1 MSSREQGLLGLFA
14 GMLLAIPTF
23 GQIGGTGA
31 IRGVVSDPSGAVIPA
46 ATVVATNVGTQVK
59 TTGRTTEAGVYSI
72 SPLPAGD
79 YTVTVSANG
88 FQTLVQEHVTVDALA
103 TVGLNLTLK
112 LGSANEQVT
121 VVDRPPQLDTLDAR
135 IGQTMPDDVY
145 MALPLFMGNAPRDPT
160 QFVSLEPGVPTN
172 TGTYEFGDVSGAQGN
187 SGEMYVEGM
196 PLTNPAI
203 QGEVRNVLLGVSAEG
218 VSEFQLETAG
228 SPAMY
233 NGQGSANFVLKSGT
247 NHFHGAVYEYFRN
260 TDLDARSFF
269 ASSRPIEH
277 QNEFGENVAGPIVR
291 NRIFFF
297 QSFDEFRYLT
307 GNNSSFYTIAP
318 LAERGGDFS
327 AYPAVIYDP
336 QSLNCLGGPC
346 SRQAFP
352 GNIIPANRISPIS
365 KFLESTLPQPTN
377 GNLTNNYQGSSVYGF
392 NNYGTTQKVDFNASD
407 KHRFLVLYSRGR
419 RAQANDTRG
428 ATLPKPYG
436 SGSSALVV
444 DEVVTTAQARY
455 TYIATPTLV
464 NQLSY
469 GISRFFQPQIN
480 NTQSGDYAEKAGI
493 KGLPPGGA
501 SLEFPSVTFSGPNS
515 PTSWGGAHPV
525 NEVDQS
531 FTLQDN
537 VQWTKGRH
545 SFTFGGQMQWEQI
558 NYANNA
564 FGSQANWTFSN
575 AQTEGFNASGTPVTT
590 TGNSWASFLLGG
602 LSSASL
608 QDDFVTKTGGRYKDY
623 SFWATDN
630 FKPLPRLSLNLG
642 LRYDLMTPFVE
653 VKNRMSFF
661 NPSLPNPAASGYPGI
676 LQFAGNGPDSC
687 GCRQNVS
694 TYYKGFQPRIGLAYS
709 INAKTVF
716 RAGYDMTYT
725 HRGAV
730 GGRGNARQGTGVL
743 GFSANPSWTS
753 LDTYSPAFYWDA
765 GVPSYVRAPF
775 FDPTLNTGF
784 TTTTPQGGSV
794 TYGDPQIGGHP
805 PRYQNWS
812 AGIQRAV
819 RSTLTVTVSY
829 VGTNGHYLQG
839 GTRGLWGDQI
849 LPQDLALKNL
859 LTASATSANIA
870 AANAIIPGIHLP
882 YANYAGSI
890 SQMLRPFPQY
900 NSVADA
906 WGEVGNS
913 NYNSLQA
920 IAVKTLSHGLVLN
933 ANYTFAKGLDDLGT
947 RNNYSKEKAQTTISP
962 QIVHVILVYQ
972 LPFGKGQPFGS
983 GSRLVNALAGG
994 WQLSG
999 ITTFN
1004 EGGGFGAIGGSC
1016 NLPNAGSCY
1025 VDLNPNFSGPVRIGG
1040 NPADANLRAS
1050 TPPVFLDKNAFQNP
1064 TAYTFG
1070 NSPRTMVYKLRTS
1083 NSFNQSLSLRREF
1096 GLRERMKLL
1105 FQADVSNPTNI
1116 VIFGTPSTSFNS
1128 TNFGTITSA
1137 SAPRVVQFNARIT
1150 F

>member
-1 MSSREQGLLGLFA
+1 
-14 GMLLAIPTF
+14 MLLAIPIF

-31 IRGVVSDPSGAVIPA
+31 IRGVVSDPSGAVIPSA
-46 ATVVATNVGTQVK
+46 AVVATNVGTQVK
-59 TTGRTTEAGVYSI
+59 TTGQTTDAGAYII
-72 SPLPAGD
+72 SPLAAGE
-79 YTVTVSANG
+79 YIITVTANG

-103 TVGLNLTLK
+103 TIGLNFTLK

-121 VVDRPPQLDTLDAR
+121 VEDRPPQLDTLDAR
-135 IGQTMPDDVY
+135 IGQTLPNDVY

-160 QFVSLEPGVPTN
+160 SFVSLEPGVPTN
-172 TGTYEFGDVSGAQGN
+172 TGTYEFGDVAGAQAN

-203 QGEVRNVLLGVSAEG
+203 QGEVRNVLLGISAEG

-233 NGQGSANFVLKSGT
+233 NGQGAANFVLKSGT

-269 ASSRPIEH
+269 SSTRSIER
-277 QNEFGENVAGPIVR
+277 QNEFGENVSGPVVK

-318 LAERGGDFS
+318 LAERTGDFS
-327 AYPAVIYDP
+327 AYPATIYDP
-336 QSLNCLGGPC
+336 QSLNCSGGPC

-352 GNIIPANRISPIS
+352 GNIIPASRISPIS
-365 KFLESTLPQPTN
+365 KFLESMLPQPAN
-377 GNLTNNYQGSSVYGF
+377 ASLTNNYQGSSVYGF

-428 ATLPKPYG
+428 ATLPIPYG

-493 KGLPPGGA
+493 QGLPRGGA

-537 VQWTKGRH
+537 VQWTKGKH
-545 SFTFGGQMQWEQI
+545 SFTFGGQIQWAQI
-558 NYANNA
+558 NYSNNA

-590 TGNSWASFLLGG
+590 TGNPWASFLLGG
-602 LSSASL
+602 PSSASL
-608 QDDFVTKTGGRYKDY
+608 QDDAVERTGGRFKDY
-623 SFWATDN
+623 SGWVTDN
-630 FKPLPRLSLNLG
+630 FKVIPKLTLNLG
-642 LRYDLMTPFVE
+642 LRYDLMTPFIE

-661 NPSLPNPAASGYPGI
+661 NPSIPNAAAGGYPGI
-676 LQFAGNGPDSC
+676 LEFAGNGPDSC
-687 GCRQNVS
+687 GCRTNVA
-694 TYYKGFQPRIGLAYS
+694 TYYRGFQPRIGLALAF
-709 INAKTVF
+709 NRKTVF

-730 GGRGNARQGTGVL
+730 GGRGGARQGTGLL
-743 GFSANPSWTS
+743 GFTANPSWTS

-765 GVPSYVRAPF
+765 GVPSYIHAPF

-784 TTTTPQGGSV
+784 TNTTPQGGSV
-794 TYGDPQIGGHP
+794 TFGDPQIGGHP

-819 RSTLTVTVSY
+819 TGTLTVTVSY
-829 VGTNGHYLQG
+829 VGSNGHYLQG
-839 GTRGLWGDQI
+839 APRGIWGDQI
-849 LPQDLALKNL
+849 LPQYLALKNL
-859 LTASATSANIA
+859 LTASATAANVA
-870 AANAIIPGIHLP
+870 AAAAIIPGIHLP
-882 YANYAGSI
+882 YANFAGSI

-900 NSVADA
+900 NSLSDL
-906 WGEVGNS
+906 WGEVGDS
-913 NYNSLQA
+913 NYHSLQA
-920 IAVKTLSHGLVLN
+920 TAVKTLSHGLVLN
-933 ANYTFAKGLDDLGT
+933 ANYTFAKGFDNLGS
-947 RNNYSKEKAQTTISP
+947 RSSYFAEKAQTTISP
-962 QIVHVILVYQ
+962 QIVHVLLVYR
-972 LPFGKGQPFGS
+972 LPFGKGQKVGS
-983 GSRLVNALAGG
+983 TSRVVNALAGG

-1004 EGGGFGAIGGSC
+1004 EGAGFGAIGGSC

-1040 NPADANLRAS
+1040 SPADANLRVS

-1064 TAYTFG
+1064 AAYTFG
-1070 NSPRTMVYKLRTS
+1070 DSPRSMVYKLRTS

-1096 GLRERMKLL
+1096 GLRERMKLV
-1105 FQADVSNPTNI
+1105 FQADVSNPTNM

-1128 TNFGTITSA
+1128 TSFGTITSA
-1137 SAPRVVQFNARIT
+1137 SAPRVLQFNARIT